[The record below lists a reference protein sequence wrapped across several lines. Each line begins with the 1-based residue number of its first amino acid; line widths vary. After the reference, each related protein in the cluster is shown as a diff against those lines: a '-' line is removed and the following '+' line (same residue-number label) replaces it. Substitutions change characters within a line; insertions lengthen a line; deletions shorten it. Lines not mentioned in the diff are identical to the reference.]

1 MRAKYEL
8 ADILR
13 KYGKYYREK
22 HKIPYHHHKV
32 FNAIER
38 CRTSALGGHIEKC
51 GDETCGYVKISYN
64 SCRNRHCPKCQG
76 VQRDKWIEARKADLL
91 DCKYYHVVF
100 TLPEVLNSF
109 CMHYPKELYDMLFLS
124 SIETLQVF
132 GRDEKHLGAEVGAI
146 SILHTWGQNLSLHP
160 HVHMIVPAGGI
171 TKEGKWKHS
180 KQEGK
185 YLFPVRAM
193 SKVYRGKFMEK
204 FRRFMENSGMEISG
218 ELHKKLY
225 SKDWVVYAKRPFG
238 GAEQVIEYLGRY
250 THKIAISNHRIKAIA
265 NGEISFSYKDYKDS
279 GKTKEMSLPAEEF
292 IRRFSLHILPKR
304 YRKIRHYGIL
314 SSRNKQKLREQQ
326 SKMDLPIKKEKWS
339 YQLKYQKSE
348 ISPNLCPCC
357 KKAEMKTIKNFF
369 ANGPPLQYLLKKLPE
384 ITEVF

>member
-1 MRAKYEL
+1 MRPKYEL
-8 ADILR
+8 AEILR
-13 KYGKYYREK
+13 KYGKDYRK
-22 HKIPYHHHKV
+22 KYKIPYQHHKV

-51 GDETCGYVKISYN
+51 SNESCGYLKISYN

-76 VQRDKWIEARKADLL
+76 IQRDKWIEARKMDLL

-109 CMHYPKELYDMLFLS
+109 CMHYSKVLYDMLFLS

-132 GRDEKHLGAEVGAI
+132 GRDEKHLGAEVGAV

-160 HVHMIVPAGGI
+160 HVHVIVPSGGI
-171 TKEGKWKHS
+171 TKEGTWKHS

-185 YLFPVRAM
+185 YLFPVKAM
-193 SKVYRGKFMEK
+193 SKVYRGKFIEK
-204 FRRFMENSGMEISG
+204 FHRFMENSGMEITG
-218 ELHKKLY
+218 ELHRKLY

-250 THKIAISNHRIKAIA
+250 THKIAISNHRITDIDNDKV
-265 NGEISFSYKDYKDS
+265 SFSYKDYKDK
-279 GKTKEMSLPAEEF
+279 GKAKEMSLSAEEF
-292 IRRFSLHILPKR
+292 IRRFSLHILPKG

-314 SSRNKQKLREQQ
+314 SSRNKQKIKEQQ
-326 SKMDLPIKKEKWS
+326 IKMNIPIKKEKWS
-339 YQLKYQKSE
+339 YRQKYQELENPKTV
-348 ISPNLCPCC
+348 CPCC
-357 KKAEMKTIKNFF
+357 KKAEMKTIMSFF
-369 ANGPPLQYLLKKLPE
+369 ANGPPLQYLLKKSPE